1 MKQGVAST
9 RATVRMRD
17 NVSIGN
23 RQRHPMSL
31 ACEEEESDHSPAGR
45 PRLDVDLDDVEFLC
59 SLRLSL
65 TRVAAIIGST
75 LYRRMIEEGRMIGG
89 YSSISDADLD
99 SMIQRIKIGHLLR

>member
-1 MKQGVAST
+1 
-9 RATVRMRD
+9 
-17 NVSIGN
+17 
-23 RQRHPMSL
+23 MSL

-65 TRVAAIIGST
+65 TRVAAIIGISRST

-99 SMIQRIKIGHLLR
+99 SMMLHAVDMRM